1 MDVKGPAVVRSDHLL
16 DVGPAVRGSS
26 VQFAARNGG
35 KFPDD
40 RLAYD
45 HHVRYRPSLYW
56 RLTLALLGPLL
67 LAMLA
72 AWAIGVG
79 IVSQSL
85 EQRVE
90 RQSRNAARVLAA
102 SGLPYTPELL
112 RRLAAMQQADF
123 VLVDRA
129 GKVALATSPDVG
141 AALEASLGQFVV
153 NPGHDVPPVR
163 FEQPSPAIAVYEPI
177 AAQHD
182 PRYAALV
189 AVVPLADAQ
198 GAARRAALGV
208 GIAMLAAA
216 LLLAAL
222 LLTLVRG
229 ITRPLGEL
237 AAFANRIAAGEREER
252 LELASG
258 EEIRALAESLNAM
271 VVRLADYESRLASR
285 SRLAALGDMSARL
298 AHEIRNPLTGIKLH
312 LQLLAERADP
322 RETARMKQ
330 LLAEVQRLELL
341 VSSTLMLGGE
351 QPLSTGPVDLPE
363 LVGDVLDLM
372 QPSLE
377 HRGITV
383 ERDCVGVPGLNADR
397 ARLRQALLNLV
408 VNAADAMPR
417 GGRLCVRT
425 QLEAP
430 AQRALVAVEDSGPG
444 VSGELRATLQTDPV
458 STKPFGLG
466 LGLVVCRDVAAAHG
480 GELRIER
487 SAALGGARFV
497 LAIPLQ
503 AANEPS
509 NGKP

>member
-1 MDVKGPAVVRSDHLL
+1 V
-16 DVGPAVRGSS
+16 
-26 VQFAARNGG
+26 
-35 KFPDD
+35 
-40 RLAYD
+40 AYD
-45 HHVRYRPSLYW
+45 RGVHFRPSLYW

-112 RRLAAMQQADF
+112 RRLAALQQADF
-123 VLVDRA
+123 VLLDREGRVA
-129 GKVALATSPDVG
+129 VSTSAEVGTALA
-141 AALEASLGQFVV
+141 ASLERFALG
-153 NPGHDVPPVR
+153 PGRETPPVR
-163 FEQPSPAIAVYEPI
+163 LEQPAPAIAVYEPI

-182 PRYAALV
+182 PRYGALV

-198 GAARRAALGV
+198 HAARRAGLGL
-208 GIAMLAAA
+208 GLAMLAAA
-216 LLLAAL
+216 ALLAAL
-222 LLTLVRG
+222 LLALVRG
-229 ITRPLGEL
+229 ITRPLAEL
-237 AAFANRIAAGEREER
+237 AGFANRIAAGERGER
-252 LELASG
+252 LHLPRADEVH
-258 EEIRALAESLNAM
+258 ALADSLNAM
-271 VVRLADYESRLASR
+271 VARLADYEARLASR

-322 RETARMKQ
+322 REAPRLKQ

-341 VSSTLMLGGE
+341 VSSTLMLGAD
-351 QPLSTGPVDLPE
+351 QPLAAAPVDLAE
-363 LVGDVLDLM
+363 LVADVLELM

-377 HRGITV
+377 HRGIAV
-383 ERDCVGVPGLNADR
+383 ERAHEASPPLMADR
-397 ARLRQALLNLV
+397 TRLRQALLNLL

-425 QLEAP
+425 QVESAP
-430 AQRALVAVEDSGPG
+430 DRALLAVEDSGPG
-444 VSGELRATLQTDPV
+444 VSDELRAKLQTDSL

-466 LGLVVCRDVAAAHG
+466 LGLVVCRDVATAHG

-487 SAALGGARFV
+487 SEALGGARFV

-503 AANEPS
+503 AVIEPPHG
-509 NGKP
+509 NP

>member
-1 MDVKGPAVVRSDHLL
+1 VR
-16 DVGPAVRGSS
+16 
-26 VQFAARNGG
+26 F
-35 KFPDD
+35 
-40 RLAYD
+40 
-45 HHVRYRPSLYW
+45 RPSLYW
-56 RLTLALLGPLL
+56 RLTFALLGPLL

-72 AWAIGVG
+72 AWAIGVS

-85 EQRVE
+85 EDRVE
-90 RQSRNAARVLAA
+90 RQSRNAARVLAVA
-102 SGLPYTPELL
+102 GLPYTPELL

-129 GKVALATSPDVG
+129 GQVALATSPDVG
-141 AALEASLGQFVV
+141 EALEAAIGRFVV
-153 NPGHDVPPVR
+153 AGDGEVPPER
-163 FEQPSPAIAVYEPI
+163 LEQPVPAIAVYEPI
-177 AAQHD
+177 PEQQD
-182 PRYAALV
+182 PRYSALV

-198 GAARRAALGV
+198 GAARRAALALGL
-208 GIAMLAAA
+208 AMLAAA

-222 LLTLVRG
+222 LLALVRG
-229 ITRPLGEL
+229 ITRPLADL

-252 LELASG
+252 IDLASSD
-258 EEIRALAESLNAM
+258 EIHALAESLNAM
-271 VVRLADYESRLASR
+271 VLRLADYENRLASR

-322 RETARMKQ
+322 RDAARARQ
-330 LLAEVQRLELL
+330 LLIEVQRLELL

-351 QPLSTGPVDLPE
+351 QPLSIGPVDLTD
-363 LVGDVLDLM
+363 LVADVLDLM
-372 QPSLE
+372 QPSLA
-377 HRGITV
+377 HRGIVV
-383 ERDCVGVPGLNADR
+383 ERDCRSIPGVVADR

-417 GGRLCVRT
+417 GGRLR
-425 QLEAP
+425 
-430 AQRALVAVEDSGPG
+430 
-444 VSGELRATLQTDPV
+444 VSTQTDPGAPLALIAVDDAGSGVSDELREKLRTDSV

-487 SAALGGARFV
+487 SETLGGARFV

-503 AANEPS
+503 DV
-509 NGKP
+509 NGPVHGTT

>member
-1 MDVKGPAVVRSDHLL
+1 
-16 DVGPAVRGSS
+16 
-26 VQFAARNGG
+26 
-35 KFPDD
+35 
-40 RLAYD
+40 
-45 HHVRYRPSLYW
+45 VRYRPSLYW
-56 RLTLALLGPLL
+56 RLTIALLGPLL
-67 LAMLA
+67 LAMMA

-102 SGLPYTPELL
+102 AGLPYTPELL
-112 RRLAAMQQADF
+112 RRLAALQQADF
-123 VLVDRA
+123 VLVDRS
-129 GKVALATSPDVG
+129 GKVALATSPEVG
-141 AALEASLGQFVV
+141 SALEASLGQFLVTS
-153 NPGHDVPPVR
+153 GRDVPPVR
-163 FEQPSPAIAVYEPI
+163 LERPTAAIAVYEPV

-198 GAARRAALGV
+198 GAARRAAFGLGL
-208 GIAMLAAA
+208 AMLAAA

-222 LLTLVRG
+222 LLALVRG
-229 ITRPLGEL
+229 ITRPLEDL
-237 AAFANRIAAGEREER
+237 AAFANRIAAGERGER
-252 LELASG
+252 LELPRG
-258 EEIRALAESLNAM
+258 DEIRALAESLNGM

-330 LLAEVQRLELL
+330 LLGEVQRLELL

-351 QPLSTGPVDLPE
+351 QPLSTGPVDLPD
-363 LVGDVLDLM
+363 LVADVLDLM

-383 ERDCVGVPGLNADR
+383 DRDCVGVPGLIADR

-425 QLEAP
+425 LAEPGAR
-430 AQRALVAVEDSGPG
+430 RALIAVEDGGPG
-444 VSGELRATLQTDPV
+444 VSDELREKLRTDSV

-480 GELRIER
+480 GELRIES
-487 SAALGGARFV
+487 SAELGGARFV

-503 AANEPS
+503 ALHETPH
-509 NGKP
+509 GTH

>member
-1 MDVKGPAVVRSDHLL
+1 MPRWPRSRPTWAAADTHARRGPRVTAFL
-16 DVGPAVRGSS
+16 P
-26 VQFAARNGG
+26 
-35 KFPDD
+35 PT
-40 RLAYD
+40 LAYD
-45 HHVRYRPSLYW
+45 RVVRYRPSLYW

-79 IVSQSL
+79 ILSQSL

-102 SGLPYTPELL
+102 AGLPYTPELL
-112 RRLAAMQQADF
+112 RRLAALQQADF
-123 VLVDRA
+123 VLFDRD
-129 GKVALATSPDVG
+129 GGVAVATSPEVG
-141 AALEASLGQFVV
+141 AALAASRGRFVAA
-153 NPGHDVPPVR
+153 PGHDVPPVR
-163 FEQPSPAIAVYEPI
+163 LEQPEPAIAVFEPI

-182 PRYAALV
+182 PRYGALV

-198 GAARRAALGV
+198 GAARRAALGL
-208 GIAMLAAA
+208 GLAMLAAGTLLA
-216 LLLAAL
+216 VLLLA
-222 LLTLVRG
+222 LVRG
-229 ITRPLGEL
+229 ITRPLGDL
-237 AAFANRIAAGEREER
+237 AAFANRIAAGERGER
-252 LELASG
+252 LELPRG
-258 EEIRALAESLNAM
+258 DEIRALAESLNGM

-322 RETARMKQ
+322 REAPRLKH
-330 LLAEVQRLELL
+330 LLGEVQRLELL

-351 QPLSTGPVDLPE
+351 QPLSAAPLDLAE
-363 LVGDVLDLM
+363 LVADVLDLM

-377 HRGITV
+377 HRGIEV
-383 ERDCVGVPGLNADR
+383 ERDCVTTPGVVADR

-430 AQRALVAVEDSGPG
+430 ARRALVAVEDSGPG
-444 VSGELRATLQTDPV
+444 VGDELRAKLQTDPV

-503 AANEPS
+503 AEIEPPHRNS
-509 NGKP
+509 